1 MSMKRIVLVTLFCIV
16 VTAGVLAFAR
26 AAQASTTLMVHAG
39 AGIRPPLD
47 ELGKRFEQQTGTRVD
62 YNFKGSGC
70 LLADICFSKKGDA
83 YIPGELFYIEQADK
97 RGMLAKSRIVAQM
110 STVVIVQK
118 GNPKKINSLKDL
130 TRPGLRVGI
139 GDPEAVAVGRAA
151 NESLVKA
158 GILGSV
164 KKNIATQALNVVEL
178 GIGVKLRHLDAAIVW
193 DATAYLF
200 KNDTEQIDI
209 PAKWRADAPIPVAVL
224 KFSENPR
231 EAEAFMNFLA
241 SKEAEKV
248 FLAHGYG
255 VPKNKPTSVAKH

>member
-193 DATAYLF
+193 DATAYGADRHSCKMAGGCADPGGRAEVLGEPAGGGGVHEF
-200 KNDTEQIDI
+200 PGVEGSGEGLPRPRLWGAEEQ
-209 PAKWRADAPIPVAVL
+209 AHQR
-224 KFSENPR
+224 R
-231 EAEAFMNFLA
+231 EAL
-241 SKEAEKV
+241 
-248 FLAHGYG
+248 
-255 VPKNKPTSVAKH
+255 TVAL

>member
-1 MSMKRIVLVTLFCIV
+1 MSMKKIVLVTLFCIV

-118 GNPKKINSLKDL
+118 GNPKNIKSLKDL

-158 GILGSV
+158 GILEAV